1 MCSLENVHDLAAVEA
16 NNQQITGDCD
26 IPDAADSQSNS
37 YNVVLS
43 YLLTYS
49 LTHAVHLGTRVVQ
62 GDESK
67 TVPPNDL
74 GDPQFVQGTYMYMCP
89 YIHAYLQVIVNDHTY
104 MDSNYPVRAR
114 MREAR
119 VE

>member
-67 TVPPNDL
+67 AVPPKQEQNDL
-74 GDPQFVQGTYMYMCP
+74 SDPRFVLGTYIYVSLYPCILVGDCERP
-89 YIHAYLQVIVNDHTY
+89 YVHG
-104 MDSNYPVRAR
+104 
-114 MREAR
+114 
-119 VE
+119 